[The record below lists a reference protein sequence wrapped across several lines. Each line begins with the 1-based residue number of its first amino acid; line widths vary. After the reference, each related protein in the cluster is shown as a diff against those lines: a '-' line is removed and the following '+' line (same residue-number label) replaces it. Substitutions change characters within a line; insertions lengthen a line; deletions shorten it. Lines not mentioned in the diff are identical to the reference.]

1 MKAADIMTRHV
12 ITIGPDSSVADAARH
27 MLEHRISGLPVVDGT
42 GRVVGVIS
50 EGDLLHRAETG
61 TERRRGTGASW
72 WLRLVAGP
80 AAEAGDYLKAHGR
93 AVRDVMSQPVVS
105 VDENA
110 TLDEVVRV
118 LENRRIKRVPVLRD
132 GTQLVGIVSRANLLQ
147 ALASGAAA
155 AVAEPTADD
164 RDLQERI
171 LSALKDQPWAP
182 RAGTTVVVKDGIVH
196 LWGSVSSEE
205 QQRALRAAAETVPGV
220 KAVEDHVSVVNP
232 VSDGAVVW

>member
-1 MKAADIMTRHV
+1 MKVADIMTHDD
-12 ITIGPDSSVADAARH
+12 ITVDPDSSVADAAQR
-27 MLEHRISGLPVVDGT
+27 MLEHRISGLPVVDGA

-61 TERRRGTGASW
+61 TERRRGAGASW
-72 WLRLVAGP
+72 WLRLVSGP

-105 VDENA
+105 IDENA

-132 GTQLVGIVSRANLLQ
+132 GTRLVGIVSRANLLQ

-155 AVAEPTADD
+155 SVAGPTA
-164 RDLQERI
+164 
-171 LSALKDQPWAP
+171 
-182 RAGTTVVVKDGIVH
+182 
-196 LWGSVSSEE
+196 
-205 QQRALRAAAETVPGV
+205 
-220 KAVEDHVSVVNP
+220 
-232 VSDGAVVW
+232 